1 VERWVG
7 GNGGGGGGHQ
17 PGEEAARWKK
27 KVVVGQIYTLASG
40 RHVGT
45 EAEPR
50 VAGLFL
56 RREWGRGREEEGDR
70 GKEVIDGGGW
80 NEVRKEK
87 PRE

>member
-50 VAGLFL
+50 VAGLFSGGSGG
-56 RREWGRGREEEGDR
+56 EGGRKRATEGRT
-70 GKEVIDGGGW
+70 
-80 NEVRKEK
+80 
-87 PRE
+87 